1 VTPAGDPATPS
12 APEYPF
18 YSQWESPELV
28 PSFLDGSL
36 TAEQDPRWHCS
47 GAASPAEYAY
57 WAVKTC
63 GLACLKMILG
73 ARGEPVPP
81 TMRLVRRALDWQA
94 FVPIPGTSRVHGLI
108 YRPFA
113 DWVRADY
120 GIAADVATELTA
132 HGLAG
137 RLAGGAVVIA
147 SVHPW
152 VRWPDR
158 VPPDRGGHLVLVTG
172 RDGGQL
178 ILNNPSGLPGISQ
191 HAARIALT
199 DFARFYAGRGIVIAP
214 PAPRK
219 DSGEGLAA
227 PGEEEQVRQD

>member
-1 VTPAGDPATPS
+1 MTPRQSQTRPGPEGPAAAGRAGGI
-12 APEYPF
+12 YPYF
-18 YSQWESPELV
+18 SQWESPELV
-28 PSFLDGSL
+28 PSFLDSSR
-36 TAEQDPRWHCS
+36 TAEQDPEWHRS

-63 GLACLKMILG
+63 GLACLKMILA

-81 TMRLVRRALDWQA
+81 TMRLVDRALDRRA

-113 DWVRADY
+113 DWVAADY
-120 GIAADVATELTA
+120 GIAAEVAGELTMA
-132 HGLAG
+132 GLVSQVA
-137 RLAGGAVVIA
+137 AGAVVIA

-172 RDGGQL
+172 RHGAQL
-178 ILNNPSGLPGISQ
+178 ILNNPSGLPGVSQ
-191 HAARIALT
+191 HATWIALS
-199 DFARFYAGRGIVIAP
+199 DFARFYAGRGIVIRP
-214 PAPRK
+214 
-219 DSGEGLAA
+219 
-227 PGEEEQVRQD
+227 

>member
-1 VTPAGDPATPS
+1 MV
-12 APEYPF
+12 
-18 YSQWESPELV
+18 
-28 PSFLDGSL
+28 
-36 TAEQDPRWHCS
+36 
-47 GAASPAEYAY
+47 
-57 WAVKTC
+57 
-63 GLACLKMILG
+63 LA

-81 TMRLVRRALDWQA
+81 TIRLVERALDWQA

-108 YRPFA
+108 YRPFT

-120 GIAADVATELTA
+120 GIAAEVAAELTVE
-132 HGLAG
+132 GLAG
-137 RLAGGAVVIA
+137 RLAAGAVVIA

-172 RDGGQL
+172 WRGGQL

-191 HAARIALT
+191 HAALIART

-214 PAPRK
+214 PAPGRARR
-219 DSGEGLAA
+219 GPAAGLGAA
-227 PGEEEQVRQD
+227 GTGK

>member
-1 VTPAGDPATPS
+1 VTRAVG
-12 APEYPF
+12 YPF

-28 PSFLDGSL
+28 PLFLDGSL
-36 TAEQDPRWHCS
+36 TAEQDPRWHRS
-47 GAASPAEYAY
+47 GAPSPAEYAY
-57 WAVKTC
+57 WAVKIC
-63 GLACLKMILG
+63 GLACLKMILAAG
-73 ARGEPVPP
+73 GEPVPP
-81 TMRLVRRALDWQA
+81 TMRLVERALDWRV

-113 DWVRADY
+113 DWVAADY
-120 GIAADVATELTA
+120 GIAAEVAAELTVA
-132 HGLAG
+132 GLVS

-172 RDGGQL
+172 RHGDQL

-191 HAARIALT
+191 HAARIALA
-199 DFARFYAGRGIVIAP
+199 DFARFYAGRGIVITRP
-214 PAPRK
+214 GQVGPAWP
-219 DSGEGLAA
+219 SGQGLAA
-227 PGEEEQVRQD
+227 PDEEQQVRQD

>member
-1 VTPAGDPATPS
+1 VRRPGA
-12 APEYPF
+12 YPY

-36 TAEQDPRWHCS
+36 TAEQDPRWRCS
-47 GAASPAEYAY
+47 GAASPAQYAY

-63 GLACLKMILG
+63 GLACLKMILA

-81 TMRLVRRALDWQA
+81 TMRLVERALAGQA
-94 FVPIPGTSRVHGLI
+94 FVPIAGTSRVHGLI

-113 DWVRADY
+113 DWVAADY
-120 GIAADVATELTA
+120 GIRADVAADLPLD
-132 HGLAG
+132 GLAG

-158 VPPDRGGHLVLVTG
+158 IPPDRGGHLVLVTG
-172 RDGGQL
+172 RDGAQL

-191 HAARIALT
+191 HAARVALT
-199 DFARFYAGRGIVIAP
+199 DFGRFYAGRGIAVAGMT
-214 PAPRK
+214 A
-219 DSGEGLAA
+219 G
-227 PGEEEQVRQD
+227 

>member
-1 VTPAGDPATPS
+1 MTRPAG
-12 APEYPF
+12 YPF

-57 WAVKTC
+57 WAVKVC
-63 GLACLKMILG
+63 GLACLKMVLA

-81 TMRLVRRALDWQA
+81 TMRLVGGALDWQA
-94 FVPIPGTSRVHGLI
+94 FVPIPGTSRVNGLI

-120 GIAADVATELTA
+120 GIAAEVATDLTA
-132 HGLAG
+132 DGLAG

-178 ILNNPSGLPGISQ
+178 ILNNPSGLPGTSQ
-191 HAARIALT
+191 RAARIALT

-214 PAPRK
+214 PGPGPRQA
-219 DSGEGLAA
+219 GRRVGAA
-227 PGEEEQVRQD
+227 GTGK

>member
-1 VTPAGDPATPS
+1 
-12 APEYPF
+12 
-18 YSQWESPELV
+18 
-28 PSFLDGSL
+28 
-36 TAEQDPRWHCS
+36 
-47 GAASPAEYAY
+47 
-57 WAVKTC
+57 
-63 GLACLKMILG
+63 M
-73 ARGEPVPP
+73 
-81 TMRLVRRALDWQA
+81 
-94 FVPIPGTSRVHGLI
+94 HGLI

-120 GIAADVATELTA
+120 GIAAEVAAELTA
-132 HGLAG
+132 DGLAG

-172 RDGGQL
+172 RDDGQL
-178 ILNNPSGLPGISQ
+178 ILNNPSGLPGTSQ

>member
-1 VTPAGDPATPS
+1 MTRPA
-12 APEYPF
+12 EYPF

-36 TAEQDPRWHCS
+36 TAEQDPRWRCS

-57 WAVKTC
+57 WADKTC

-73 ARGEPVPP
+73 ARGVPVPAP
-81 TMRLVRRALDWQA
+81 MRLVGRALDWQA
-94 FVPIPGTSRVHGLI
+94 FVPIPGTSRVYGLI

-120 GIAADVATELTA
+120 GIAAEVTAELTA
-132 HGLAG
+132 DGLAG

-178 ILNNPSGLPGISQ
+178 ILNNPSGLPGTSQ

-199 DFARFYAGRGIVIAP
+199 DFARFYAGRGIVVARP
-214 PAPRK
+214 DRARARRGAAAGLGPR
-219 DSGEGLAA
+219 
-227 PGEEEQVRQD
+227 